1 MPIANSMLYYSIIMQ
16 ELKLSQNQV
25 LRQEQVLSASQIQS
39 LDLLMAPVLE
49 LQAKINHELE
59 TNPILEVE
67 QEEPIDVKELF
78 ADVEEASEEAKESR
92 EEKVLAETGKIE
104 AEQLGEDDNEAVFE
118 KNDMFVSL
126 GNNNST
132 VGFVDEEKR
141 EYFFNSIIDKQS
153 IEDDLKLQL
162 NFLDTNDEQKKQCE
176 LIIGCLDEQGFFR
189 SSLADLAVIVGADIE
204 DMKKALNMVKSL
216 EPAGVGAKNIKECLL
231 LQLEREAES
240 NVILTTM
247 VEHYLEDIAA
257 NRLPQMAKALNLSL
271 EEVKNAIT
279 EIKKLNPYPYAK
291 IQKEDESLFIVPEV
305 KIERENGSYVVII
318 DKEYQPRLRL
328 SKKYTDMLQNSD
340 LPKETRDYIKGK
352 ILSANNII
360 RSMEQR
366 QSTIK
371 KIADVIV
378 DTQYD
383 FMEKGSLY
391 LKPLTMKHVADK
403 IGVHETTV
411 SRAVANKYAETP
423 QGIFPLKYFFSAGF
437 QLADGELVASKGV
450 MERIRNII
458 DSEDSA
464 YPYSDDDI
472 SKMLNKS
479 GIPVARRTVAK
490 YGEELNIPSSRL
502 RKEYG

>member
-1 MPIANSMLYYSIIMQ
+1 MQ
-16 ELKLSQNQV
+16 GFKLNQNQV
-25 LRQEQVLSASQIQS
+25 LRQEQVLTASQIQS

-67 QEEPIDVKELF
+67 QEKPADLEEVSTDAEEEP
-78 ADVEEASEEAKESR
+78 EESK

-104 AEQLGEDDNEAVFE
+104 AEHFSEDDNETLFE
-118 KNDMFVSL
+118 KNDMFVSS
-126 GNNNST
+126 GNRSNSS
-132 VGFVDEEKR
+132 GFTDEEKR

-153 IEDDLKLQL
+153 IEDDLKIQL
-162 NFLDTNDEQKKQCE
+162 SCLDINDEQKKQCE

-189 SSLADLAVIVGADIE
+189 SSLADLAVIAGADLEEMEKSLKI
-204 DMKKALNMVKSL
+204 VKSL
-216 EPAGVGAKNIKECLL
+216 DPAGVGARNIKECLF
-231 LQLEREAES
+231 LQLERKTENS
-240 NVILTTM
+240 VILTRI
-247 VEHYLEDIAA
+247 VEYHLEDIAA
-257 NRLPQMAKALNLSL
+257 NRLPQMAKALNLSI
-271 EEVKNAIT
+271 EEVKNAIA
-279 EIKKLNPYPYAK
+279 EIKKLNPYPYAR
-291 IQKEDESLFIVPEV
+291 IQSEDESIFIIPEV
-305 KIERENGSYVVII
+305 KIDKYNGNYVAVI
-318 DKEYQPRLRL
+318 DREYQPRLRL
-328 SKKYTDMLQNSD
+328 SKKYIDMLQNPG
-340 LPKETRDYIKGK
+340 LAKETRDYIKEK

-360 RSMEQR
+360 RSLEQR

-383 FMEKGSLY
+383 FMGKGSLY

-450 MERIRNII
+450 MERIKNII
-458 DSEDSA
+458 DSEDPAS
-464 YPYSDDDI
+464 PYSDDDI
-472 SKMLNKS
+472 SKMLKES
-479 GIPVARRTVAK
+479 GIPIARRTVAK
-490 YGEELNIPSSRL
+490 YREELNIPSSRL